1 MKLDRIKQILHV
13 KIFNVCSISK
23 EVIMSTLS
31 NLCGGMEKDNPLLRS
46 TVSSSVNCLDDMLIT
61 TLLVSSE
68 LTA

>member
-1 MKLDRIKQILHV
+1 M
-13 KIFNVCSISK
+13 FNLPLSVLLTAKRSLCSISK

-31 NLCGGMEKDNPLLRS
+31 NFCGGMEKDNPLLRS